1 MALGGP
7 RDGRPL
13 CSRLSLRPT
22 AVLAMCLALA
32 WVQPSLP
39 ATTVAAGLVGDAVV
53 KDPAQFARAGSPG
66 RLKAKSGKSPLKVC
80 GAEAIPHLRG
90 GKEWGNVQ
98 TFDSGTLRA
107 AHLPKFKLRGCGGDV
122 GIAGRPG
129 HDAGSAMSLI
139 SQEEDDASILDM
151 KHPLASWDGLP
162 SDAVISTSDGS
173 MAMEM
178 DLGGADSILK
188 AGSGGSSRSQGG
200 ELDFI
205 AGDVLNER
213 ICVSSRLGSG
223 AFGAVYMA
231 RDKVNG
237 INVAVKVQ
245 RAGQRHSRVARDE
258 INLLALTRRAG
269 AAAARTP
276 AARMGFPTGADN
288 VVELHG
294 AFTISGPKGRQV
306 CVALELLGPSLLDL
320 MKDYGYGGVPVAA
333 VKAVTRDVLKGL
345 QFLHQ
350 RCSIIHTD
358 IKPENI
364 LLKPLAPGGVTA
376 WWGRHG
382 ESSVG
387 LERGWAKGD
396 AFRAKVVDL
405 GNACVQG
412 KEYTGDIQTVQ
423 P

>member
-1 MALGGP
+1 
-7 RDGRPL
+7 
-13 CSRLSLRPT
+13 
-22 AVLAMCLALA
+22 
-32 WVQPSLP
+32 
-39 ATTVAAGLVGDAVV
+39 
-53 KDPAQFARAGSPG
+53 
-66 RLKAKSGKSPLKVC
+66 
-80 GAEAIPHLRG
+80 
-90 GKEWGNVQ
+90 
-98 TFDSGTLRA
+98 
-107 AHLPKFKLRGCGGDV
+107 
-122 GIAGRPG
+122 
-129 HDAGSAMSLI
+129 
-139 SQEEDDASILDM
+139 
-151 KHPLASWDGLP
+151 
-162 SDAVISTSDGS
+162 
-173 MAMEM
+173 M

-412 KEYTGDIQTVQ
+412 KEYTGDIQTVEYRAPEVILAAGYDTTADVWSLACMVFELITGEYLFDPHQ
-423 P
+423 GTDSAGAVTYTKDEDLLALHQELLGPLPPSLLTRGRLTFSMVHPDGRPKRIPGELKPWGLADVLSDKYGMARGDARELAAFLKPMLELEPTKRASAKDMLGHAWLR